1 MRKIISVC
9 IAAIMIMSMFT
20 FAPIV
25 SNAAEPAKLIDFYEE
40 YLYKEHSASAENE
53 VIVSWKDNA
62 MHLKASTKDSERGD
76 PYFTVSGSGGFSAD
90 DNPYMVIKLKNLSVC
105 PTFEMHFGTTIHT
118 IAGDTVV
125 HFDISKE
132 DTEYKTYVVNIPEA
146 NLGIVNELNGPDGIA
161 INDNPAASVLPY
173 EVTESTWE
181 GDVTDL
187 RLDAMYLEGSGGH
200 VPDGSEMYIEYIAF
214 FGTKEDAEAFAKTG
228 PDRSGYEAPATQA
241 PPEGDEIKPN
251 AEAFIDFSE
260 DSYWDELVSWGSP
273 QGILEDG
280 PNDDGDALQFTVE
293 QHGDPNIQMLPAIS
307 IDSEEWPVMQIKVR
321 VPEGA
326 PVGGMIYWTTTNSPS
341 LAEAQTATIRY
352 NGSSDWQY
360 VNIDMGEKKNGL
372 LTGDYVIIRFDM
384 FNASPAEFTYE
395 LASCAFFH
403 SVEAAEAYIAN
414 GGDYS
419 ELKDAKPEKTPAPET
434 PTPSATATPTPT
446 ATPTA
451 APTEAPAEDN
461 GGNTTLIVIIAV
473 VAVVVIAVVVAV
485 IMIMKKKKANK

>member
-9 IAAIMIMSMFT
+9 IVAIMIMSLFT

-40 YLYKEHSASAENE
+40 YLYNEHSAGGENE
-53 VIVSWKDNA
+53 VLVKWENNA
-62 MHLKASTKDSERGD
+62 MHITARTADSERGD

-105 PTFEMHFGTTIHT
+105 PTFEMHFGTSIHT

-125 HFDISKE
+125 HFDISTE
-132 DTEYKTYVVNIPEA
+132 DSEYKTYVVNVPEA

-161 INDNPAASVLPY
+161 INDNPNASVLSY

-187 RLDAMYLEGSGGH
+187 RLDAMYLNGSGGH

-214 FGTKEDAEAFAKTG
+214 FGTKEDAEAFSKTG
-228 PDRSGYEAPATQA
+228 PDRSAYEAPATQA

-251 AEAFIDFSE
+251 EEAFIDFSE
-260 DSYWDELVSWGSP
+260 DSYWDEFVTWGSP
-273 QGILEDG
+273 QYIIEEG
-280 PNDDGDALQFTVE
+280 PNDDGNALLFTVE
-293 QHGDPNIQMLPAIS
+293 QSGDPNIQMLPMIP

-326 PVGGMIYWTTTNSPS
+326 PTSGMIYWTTTNSPS

-352 NGSSDWQY
+352 DGSSDWQY
-360 VNIDMGEKKNGL
+360 INIDMGEKKNGL

-384 FNASPAEFTYE
+384 FNSSPADFSYE
-395 LASCAFFH
+395 LASCAFFR
-403 SVEAAEAYIAN
+403 SVEAAKAYIDN

-419 ELKDAKPEKTPAPET
+419 ELKAPEKTPAPET
-434 PTPSATATPTPT
+434 PTPSATATPTATAT

-451 APTEAPAEDN
+451 TATEAPAEDN

-473 VAVVVIAVVVAV
+473 VAVVVIAIVVAV